1 MKAQQV
7 PSRRSKRIRRSKR
20 VGHSTRTGAL
30 RPVPLLTLS
39 LAAASL
45 AGACTS
51 HAAAE
56 SAPRAAAATDKA
68 ASAAA
73 ACVDRTFGA
82 MTSAQRVGQLFMGA
96 VTPSGPDEQKIRL
109 MRRYHVGSVFLAGR
123 SSAGTKATKAL
134 VDGLQAKADTVGGHR
149 VPLLVSTDQEGGRV
163 QVLSGL
169 GFSTMPSALVQG
181 GWSASY
187 LRSQATMWAGQLRA
201 AGVNLN
207 LAPVA
212 DVVPASLG
220 RSNAPIGAYDREF
233 GHTAATVT
241 PHSNAFA
248 AGMARSKVLATLKH
262 FPGLGNVRGNTD
274 TTANVV
280 DSVTTSTSAGLGPFR
295 SGIRAGAPFVMVSSA
310 TYSRI
315 DPRHQAVF
323 SAKVIQ
329 GLLRTNLGFKGVV
342 VSDDIGQAVAVKAVP
357 PADRAVNFL
366 SAGGD
371 LVLTVEPNLIPT
383 MAKAVQLRMTENP
396 AFRTQ
401 VNQSVH
407 RVLAAKQQEGLLSCG

>member
-1 MKAQQV
+1 M
-7 PSRRSKRIRRSKR
+7 R
-20 VGHSTRTGAL
+20 VL
-30 RPVPLLTLS
+30 WPVPLVTLS
-39 LAAASL
+39 LAAAGL

-56 SAPRAAAATDKA
+56 SAARAPADMNAAPNAAA
-68 ASAAA
+68 S
-73 ACVDRTFGA
+73 CVDQTFGA
-82 MTSAQRVGQLFMGA
+82 MTTAQRVGQLFMGA
-96 VTPSGPDEQKIRL
+96 VTPSSPDQQKIQL
-109 MRRYHVGSVFLAGR
+109 MRQYHVGSVFLAGR
-123 SSAGTKATKAL
+123 STAGTKATRTL
-134 VDGLQAKADTVGGHR
+134 VDGLQAKADTVAGHR

-163 QVLSGL
+163 QVLSGP

-181 GWSASY
+181 GWSTSY
-187 LRSQATMWAGQLRA
+187 LRSQAATWAGQLSA

-220 RSNAPIGAYDREF
+220 TNNAPIGRYDREF

-248 AGMARSKVLATLKH
+248 AGMAQSKVLATLKH

-280 DSVTTSTSAGLGPFR
+280 DLVTTSSSSSLDPFR
-295 SGIRAGAPFVMVSSA
+295 SGIQAGAPFVMVSSA
-310 TYSRI
+310 IYSRI
-315 DPRHQAVF
+315 DARHQAVF
-323 SAKVIQ
+323 SSAVIN
-329 GLLRTNLGFKGVV
+329 GLLRKDLGFKGVV

-357 PADRAVNFL
+357 PAKRAVSFL

-371 LVLTVEPNLIPT
+371 LVLTVDPTLIPT
-383 MAKAVQLRMTENP
+383 MAKAVQLRMIESTT
-396 AFRTQ
+396 FRTQ
-401 VNQSVH
+401 VNQSVQ
-407 RVLAAKQQEGLLSCG
+407 RILTAKQQEGLLSCG